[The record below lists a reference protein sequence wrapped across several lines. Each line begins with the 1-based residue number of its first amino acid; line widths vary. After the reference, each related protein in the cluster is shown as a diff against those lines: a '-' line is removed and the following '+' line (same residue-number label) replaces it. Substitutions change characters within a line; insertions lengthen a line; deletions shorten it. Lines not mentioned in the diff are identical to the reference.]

1 VFTLQQKKIWLP
13 LLTSVG
19 IGAVAFYSMTKNNKG
34 IGQTLSQMAPFI
46 PMKNQSSQQSTTEA
60 EHTLQ

>member
-1 VFTLQQKKIWLP
+1 LQQKNIWLP

-34 IGQTLSQMAPFI
+34 IGQTLSQMVPFI
-46 PMKNQSSQQSTTEA
+46 PMKNQSNQQSNLA
-60 EHTLQ
+60 GEHSLQ